1 MKYKIRKRNKTFK
14 TWYIFIILVVILI
27 LISTSYALWSSE
39 LYINGTVTGEKQI
52 NEIPVTLIPESGT
65 DQYVVTDFA
74 QNVAVINSQ
83 YVENNV
89 LIVNYLAK
97 NSQGTPRSTSI
108 NIKFQNDYSEIIES
122 GTATYEITGN
132 STFFSSQPTV
142 TTTSSVNPG
151 ETGTVSINMTRLK
164 FNSIS
169 TSATCK
175 VKVTYQLGNQNI
187 EFYIELNFTK

>member
-97 NSQGTPRSTSI
+97 NSKGTPRSTSI

-151 ETGTVSINMTRLK
+151 ETGTVSIKMTRLK

-175 VKVTYQLGNQNI
+175 VKVTYQLGDQNI

>member
-97 NSQGTPRSTSI
+97 NSKGTPRSTSI
-108 NIKFQNDYSEIIES
+108 NIKFQNHYSEIIES
-122 GTATYEITGN
+122 GKATYEITGN
-132 STFFSSQPTV
+132 SAFFGSQPTV
-142 TTTSSVNPG
+142 TTTSSINPG

-164 FNSIS
+164 FNSIL

-175 VKVTYQLGNQNI
+175 VKVTYQLGDQNI